1 MQSAV
6 QVLSFS
12 WSVQFPVPHLASA
25 HAIEETYA
33 LLLISC
39 WKPEMMRRGKK
50 GWLPESQ
57 KSWFLHRSNRCWG
70 CFFLVLFY
78 LLDIALVKWLILL
91 AVPACHCLCCH
102 SLILEKK
109 PGMCSK
115 FVAFTIT
122 PPSTLIPTCF
132 VCPCVHILLIWVL
145 WGCSPLTTVIA
156 SRTLGIISRFANPLL
171 LVCLCVPLLSLSQLK
186 KKRKRLPM

>member
-33 LLLISC
+33 LPLISC

-57 KSWFLHRSNRCWG
+57 KSWFWHRSNRCWG

-122 PPSTLIPTCF
+122 PSSTPPVLF
-132 VCPCVHILLIWVL
+132 VPVCTFCSFEFCGGARLWRQLLPPGPW
-145 WGCSPLTTVIA
+145 A
-156 SRTLGIISRFANPLL
+156 
-171 LVCLCVPLLSLSQLK
+171 
-186 KKRKRLPM
+186 

>member
-33 LLLISC
+33 LPLISC

-57 KSWFLHRSNRCWG
+57 KSWFWHRSNSCWG

-122 PPSTLIPTCF
+122 PPSTPPVLF
-132 VCPCVHILLIWVL
+132 VPVCTFCSFEFCGGARLWRQLLPPGPW
-145 WGCSPLTTVIA
+145 A
-156 SRTLGIISRFANPLL
+156 
-171 LVCLCVPLLSLSQLK
+171 
-186 KKRKRLPM
+186 